1 MPKTAEEVTNGILS
15 TIYKLDEQGVAS
27 LKEEDGSFKDDAID
41 FLIKQDAERVA
52 TLRGDVDKVKAERY
66 SQGKREAL
74 EALEKELRDEF
85 GVKTTDARGKE
96 LVKAIVAAR
105 IQSATTLTDDQ
116 VKAHPLF
123 LELEKHTAALPK
135 TIEEKVREAEEKVR
149 SEFKAERDQRTVLSK
164 ATATFKAM
172 NPVLSKNEV
181 VASAQLSLLEN
192 AVKSGKYQLV
202 EKDGEIVDIVPMKA
216 DGSGRLEDAHG
227 HPVKFETHIK
237 ELASRMYE
245 FHDSDDRAG
254 ADDPNKVGGSGKGKG
269 DGAFDPKTQAEYA
282 KLFSDIEKLP
292 DIKER
297 VAKFNELKEAA
308 KRNGVI

>member
-85 GVKTTDARGKE
+85 GVKTTDAKGKE

-116 VKAHPLF
+116 VKAHPLY

-135 TIEEKVREAEEKVR
+135 TIEEKVKEAEEKVR

-164 ATATFKAM
+164 AIATLKAM
-172 NPVLSKNEV
+172 NPVLPKNEV
-181 VASAQLSLLEN
+181 IANAQLSLLEN

-282 KLFSDIEKLP
+282 KLFADIEKLP